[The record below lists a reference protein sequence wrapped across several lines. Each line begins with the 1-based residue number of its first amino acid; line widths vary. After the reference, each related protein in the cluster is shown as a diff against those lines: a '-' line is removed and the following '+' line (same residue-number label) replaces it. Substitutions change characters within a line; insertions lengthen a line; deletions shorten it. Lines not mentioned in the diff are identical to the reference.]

1 MNPFLFFAGAGALT
15 AGAYY
20 AGKRLFFG
28 NDPDEKPERAAPVEF
43 PPDLP
48 AAEAGRT
55 RWKGVNAIFSDL
67 ERAAR
72 ASGIPLGVLVGWVA
86 KESAG
91 RIGAAPKVK
100 LKGESDVERGF
111 FQLTPSESKSLGLD
125 HARLSTDPAYSLDA
139 GVRLIR
145 EKYAPRAEKLAV
157 APLGSSYFWRLVK
170 LGHTMGSGAAAKI
183 IAGAKAAGTAGTWE
197 QLRNHAVSENER
209 YLRETKHS
217 PKKWF
222 PLVDAVYEVGR
233 PFGFGAGDAVA
244 GEDAPPAPADGAAG
258 DLEALARML
267 ETEFGKRT
275 AEEREMAAWAI
286 RNRAALFGKTV
297 REILAPWGAYGSRET
312 SGGYASTRKLPA
324 PETRAEAARVLAAAS
339 DSDPSGGA
347 VAFWSPGI
355 QDQMKALGD
364 LARAAREAGDE
375 EKFAKYARFLDFDEG
390 EDEVRERHRAVGL
403 RVARVT
409 GGLELLAP
417 AKRERR

>member
-1 MNPFLFFAGAGALT
+1 MNPFLFFAGAGTAATGLYLLGRKYLFPGEGEGEEPAAPIAMPELPPTAKPGSSGIAADDREVEALARGIASE
-15 AGAYY
+15 AGDGPLAEQRAVAWSIRNMLRGKSIYAVAHPWRAQKGRNPPFSSAREAREEHRKLAREVLAADQSEDPTGGSTSFFEPRMQDAFAEFGEMAR
-20 AGKRLFFG
+20 AGKKGAAVSRNGVKTSDVTRFKNYHRDAAGIRAKWSPGSTLYARAGRFEFWG
-28 NDPDEKPERAAPVEF
+28 SAPVFAKRGGTVRTIVTGMEAAP
-43 PPDLP
+43 
-48 AAEAGRT
+48 
-55 RWKGVNAIFSDL
+55 
-67 ERAAR
+67 
-72 ASGIPLGVLVGWVA
+72 
-86 KESAG
+86 
-91 RIGAAPKVK
+91 
-100 LKGESDVERGF
+100 
-111 FQLTPSESKSLGLD
+111 
-125 HARLSTDPAYSLDA
+125 
-139 GVRLIR
+139 
-145 EKYAPRAEKLAV
+145 
-157 APLGSSYFWRLVK
+157 
-170 LGHTMGSGAAAKI
+170 
-183 IAGAKAAGTAGTWE
+183 
-197 QLRNHAVSENER
+197 
-209 YLRETKHS
+209 
-217 PKKWF
+217 
-222 PLVDAVYEVGR
+222 
-233 PFGFGAGDAVA
+233 AGDTLL
-244 GEDAPPAPADGAAG
+244 APADGAAG